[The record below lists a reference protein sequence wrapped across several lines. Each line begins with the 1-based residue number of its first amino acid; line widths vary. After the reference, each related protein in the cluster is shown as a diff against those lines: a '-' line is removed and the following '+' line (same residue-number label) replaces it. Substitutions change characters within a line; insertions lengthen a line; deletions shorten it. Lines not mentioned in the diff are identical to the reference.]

1 MPTRFAP
8 SPTGQLHLGH
18 AFSALTAWEIAQKT
32 DKRFIL
38 RIEDIDYQRCRE
50 EYEFQIYD
58 DLKWLGISW
67 ETPVLRQK
75 NRTKYYK
82 QAIDILKEKDLIY
95 PCCCTRNDIITA
107 LSAPHEASS
116 FKTCPNLCRNRLMD
130 DITKDD
136 NIRLNVTK
144 SINYIKEFKS
154 KSLSFMENFYNNK
167 LNKIS
172 LTSEYLQEDIIVAR
186 KDIGTSY
193 HLSVVIDDAFQKIT
207 HVVRGSDLL
216 NFTPIQRL
224 LQEIL
229 DLPKPFYHHH
239 TLIFDENGKRLA
251 KRETSTTLSE
261 LRKNGIKPI
270 DIKRQFDLI
279 N

>member
-75 NRTKYYK
+75 NRTNYYK

-136 NIRLNVTK
+136 NIRLNITK

-229 DLPKPFYHHH
+229 DLPQPFYHHH

>member
-75 NRTKYYK
+75 NRTNSYQ

-95 PCCCTRNDIITA
+95 PCRCTRSDIITA

-229 DLPKPFYHHH
+229 DLPQPFYHHH

-261 LRKNGIKPI
+261 LRKNGTKPI

>member
-75 NRTKYYK
+75 NRTKYYQ

-136 NIRLNVTK
+136 NIRLNITK

-229 DLPKPFYHHH
+229 DLPQPFYHHH

-261 LRKNGIKPI
+261 LRKNGTKPI

>member
-1 MPTRFAP
+1 LPTRFAP

-229 DLPKPFYHHH
+229 DLPQPFYHHH